1 MVAILLAPG
10 FEESEAIVPADLLR
24 RAGVEVAL
32 VSIGEALVE
41 SSHHITVRA
50 DMTLAELDSSKVELL
65 FLPGGLG
72 GVDNLSKDDR
82 VAALVR
88 EMVDKGNYV
97 TAICAAPTLL
107 GRYGLLEEKQAVCYP
122 GMEDRLGS
130 GVYTG
135 GRPIVVDGHLITGR
149 AAGAVFDFGLKLV
162 EVLRGVEAARRVRYA
177 VYYRGEQ
184 F

>member
-32 VSIGEALVE
+32 VSLGELLVE
-41 SSHHITVRA
+41 SSHHITLRA

-82 VAALVR
+82 VTALVR
-88 EMVDKGNYV
+88 ELTDKGKYV

-107 GRYGLLEEKQAVCYP
+107 GGYGLLKGKRAVCYP
-122 GMEDRLGS
+122 GMEAGL
-130 GVYTG
+130 TG
-135 GRPIVVDGHLITGR
+135 AQVQVGTPVVADGRIVTGE
-149 AAGAVFDFGLKLV
+149 AAGSAIPFALKLV
-162 EVLRGVEAARRVRYA
+162 ETLKGPQAAREVAQAIHYH
-177 VYYRGEQ
+177 GE

>member
-32 VSIGEALVE
+32 VSTGDLLVE

-50 DMTLAELDSSKVELL
+50 DMTLAQLDSSEVELL

-88 EMVDKGNYV
+88 EIADKGNYV

-107 GRYGLLEEKQAVCYP
+107 GQYGLLEDKRAVCYP
-122 GMEDRLGS
+122 GMEEGL
-130 GVYTG
+130 TG
-135 GRPIVVDGHLITGR
+135 ARIEVGAPVVADGRIITGE
-149 AAGAVFDFGLKLV
+149 AAGSAIPFGLKLV
-162 EVLRGVEAARRVRYA
+162 ETLKGPQAAQA
-177 VYYRGEQ
+177 VAQAIHYHGE